1 MTYFVGIDI
10 AKYKHDCFI
19 HDHNGVVI
27 HHSFTFSNNLSGF
40 NQLLLTLD
48 SLDKNQK
55 IKIGFEAT
63 GHYGTN
69 LKQFL
74 KANHFDFMEINPLLI
89 KQFSKASTLRK
100 TKTDKI
106 DSTLIARYL
115 STIDYKPTSNQSYHI
130 QALKSLSRL
139 RDSLVKNRSQILVRL
154 TVVLDIIFP
163 EYKPFFD
170 NKLTSSTCIY
180 ILENYDSPEKI
191 SRMNTESY
199 NKMKKKLRHTISYA
213 RFTSL
218 RDLAKNTVG
227 TTDNIY
233 LFELNALLEIY
244 KNINNKIKDIEVK
257 IIEEY
262 RQTHSHIHTIKGISE
277 VSAAGIYAEFGGIH
291 KFTNPNQMLA
301 YAGLESSK
309 NESGQNNFKGHM
321 VKHGSSHLRQIIMN
335 VVDTFALNNPVIY
348 DYQSKKIKE
357 GKHWRVAQTHVAR
370 KLIRIIFH
378 IEKNNI
384 DFDPYLLK

>member
-1 MTYFVGIDI
+1 
-10 AKYKHDCFI
+10 
-19 HDHNGVVI
+19 
-27 HHSFTFSNNLSGF
+27 
-40 NQLLLTLD
+40 
-48 SLDKNQK
+48 
-55 IKIGFEAT
+55 
-63 GHYGTN
+63 
-69 LKQFL
+69 
-74 KANHFDFMEINPLLI
+74 
-89 KQFSKASTLRK
+89 
-100 TKTDKI
+100 
-106 DSTLIARYL
+106 
-115 STIDYKPTSNQSYHI
+115 
-130 QALKSLSRL
+130 
-139 RDSLVKNRSQILVRL
+139 
-154 TVVLDIIFP
+154 
-163 EYKPFFD
+163 
-170 NKLTSSTCIY
+170 
-180 ILENYDSPEKI
+180 
-191 SRMNTESY
+191 
-199 NKMKKKLRHTISYA
+199 MKKKLRHTISYA

-309 NESGQNNFKGHM
+309 NESGQDNFKGHM